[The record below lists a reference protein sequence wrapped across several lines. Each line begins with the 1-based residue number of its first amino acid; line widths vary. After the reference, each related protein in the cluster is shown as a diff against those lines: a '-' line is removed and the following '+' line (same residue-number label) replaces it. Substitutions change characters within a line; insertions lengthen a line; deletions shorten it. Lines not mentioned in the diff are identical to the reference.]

1 MQARARFMLAVVVL
15 FLLMTGPFLL
25 TALIVWVET
34 EGEARDLLLKVLS
47 PHLTLGTLLTAMGFA
62 AGVGVVRVLFRQY
75 VQGLLRMSENLRL
88 MLGANRGF
96 RVHPEGPPEVQ
107 QLAVATNELASQRD
121 VLLQDV
127 EAQIGRAKASV
138 ELEKDRLAALM
149 SELTQSVVVCNLD
162 GRVLLYNNRARA
174 QFRALSDAPGVA
186 GGGELIGLGRSI
198 YGVFER
204 NLIAHALDTIQQRLR
219 RGAAQAQANFVT
231 TTRAGQLLRVQMAPV
246 LSLAAP
252 ALVAAES
259 TAVAAGSVTGV
270 QQNAAAEGDGAG
282 NAGGGASPAAPE
294 VAAAAVTSER
304 TLTGFILML
313 DNITRNFETESRRDQ
328 MLHNLTEGNRASLA
342 NVRAAAD
349 MLEFEDLTDEMRTRF
364 RKVVRDEVQ
373 AMSQRLDHTA
383 NEFADSLKARWPLEE
398 MLGAD
403 LIAAAQRRIEAR
415 IGLPTKLEE
424 VDESLWVKVD
434 SFSLIQAITYLA
446 SRLSDEFE
454 VREVRFRLSA
464 AGRLVHLDLIWSG
477 QAMSTETVMSW
488 ELEPMKI
495 EDESSPLTVRDVV
508 DRHDGEMWLEREK
521 VRHRAFFRILLPA
534 ATPQEQAEAETYLR
548 GESRPEYYD
557 FDLFAWSEKSH
568 ELDDR
573 LLSEL
578 SYTVFDTETTGLNP
592 SQGDEIIQVGATRIL
607 NGKLLRAES
616 FEQLV
621 DPERPL
627 APESAKIHGI
637 TSEMLRGQPT
647 IDKVLPAFHAF
658 AADTVLIAHN
668 AAFDMRFLQLKEE
681 QTGLR
686 FDHPVIDTLLL
697 SAVVHPNQ
705 ESHRLEAIAERL
717 GLTIVGRHTALGDA
731 IVTAEVFLKLIPL
744 LAEKGIRTLR
754 DAREAAEKTYYARV
768 KY

>member
-1 MQARARFMLAVVVL
+1 MQARTRFMLAVVVL

-34 EGEARDLLLKVLS
+34 AGEAREMLVKVLS

-96 RVHPEGPPEVQ
+96 RVQPEGPPEVQ
-107 QLAVATNELASQRD
+107 QLAVAANELASQRD
-121 VLLQDV
+121 ALLEDV
-127 EAQIGRAKASV
+127 EAQIARAKASV

-174 QFRALSDAPGVA
+174 QFRALSEAPGVA

-219 RGAAQAQANFVT
+219 RGATQAQANFVT

-252 ALVAAES
+252 ALA
-259 TAVAAGSVTGV
+259 
-270 QQNAAAEGDGAG
+270 AAAEGET
-282 NAGGGASPAAPE
+282 AGGQGAEQGDAGVVGAADETLPATAE
-294 VAAAAVTSER
+294 AAAAEGAPER

-328 MLHNLTEGNRASLA
+328 MLHNLTEGSRASLA

-349 MLEFEDLTDEMRTRF
+349 MLEFEDLPDEMRTRF

-373 AMSQRLDHTA
+373 SMSQRLDQTA

-398 MLGAD
+398 MFGAD

-424 VDESLWVKVD
+424 VDETLWVKVD

-454 VREVRFRLSA
+454 VREVRFRLTA

-495 EDESSPLTVRDVV
+495 EDESSPLTVRDVI

-592 SQGDEIIQVGATRIL
+592 SQGDEIIQIGATRIL

-658 AADTVLIAHN
+658 SADTVLIAHN

-717 GLTIVGRHTALGDA
+717 GLTIIGRHTALGDA

-754 DAREAAEKTYYARV
+754 DAREAAEKTYYARI

>member
-1 MQARARFMLAVVVL
+1 MSARARFILAVIVL

-25 TALIVWVET
+25 TALIVWAET
-34 EGEARDLLLKVLS
+34 EGESRQILLDTLA
-47 PHLTLGTLLTAMGFA
+47 PHLGLGTMLTALGFA
-62 AGVGVVRVLFRQY
+62 AGIGVVRTLFRQY

-96 RVHPEGPPEVQ
+96 RVQPEGPPEVQ
-107 QLAVATNELASQRD
+107 SLALAMNELASQRD
-121 VLLQDV
+121 ELMCDV
-127 EAQIGRAKASV
+127 AAQIGRAKESV
-138 ELEKDRLAALM
+138 ELEKNRLATLM

-162 GRVLLYNNRARA
+162 GRVLLYNNRART

-219 RGAAQAQANFVT
+219 RGVAQPQANFVT

-246 LSLAAP
+246 LS
-252 ALVAAES
+252 VAAVAEK
-259 TAVAAGSVTGV
+259 AAAGEGE
-270 QQNAAAEGDGAG
+270 AAEV
-282 NAGGGASPAAPE
+282 ASAAAPE
-294 VAAAAVTSER
+294 R
-304 TLTGFILML
+304 TVTGFILML

-328 MLHNLTEGNRASLA
+328 LLHNLTEGNRASLA

-349 MLEFEDLTDEMRTRF
+349 MLEFEDLTDDMRTRF

-383 NEFADSLKARWPLEE
+383 NEFADSLKARWQLEE

-403 LIAAAQRRIEAR
+403 LIAAVQRRIEAR

-424 VDESLWVKVD
+424 VDESLWLKVD
-434 SFSLIQAITYLA
+434 SFSLMQAITYLA

-488 ELEPMKI
+488 ELEAMKV
-495 EDESSPLTVRDVV
+495 EDESSPLTVRDVI

-521 VRHRAFFRILLPA
+521 MRHRAFFRILLPA
-534 ATPQEQAEAETYLR
+534 ATPQEQAEPDTYLR

-568 ELDDR
+568 GLEDR

-578 SYTVFDTETTGLNP
+578 TFTVFDTETTGLNP
-592 SQGDEIIQVGATRIL
+592 SQGDEIIQIGATRIV
-607 NGKLLRAES
+607 NGKLLRSES

-621 DPERPL
+621 DPQRPL

-658 AADTVLIAHN
+658 SADTVLIAHN

-681 QTGLR
+681 ETGLR
-686 FDHPVIDTLLL
+686 FDHPVLDTLLL
-697 SAVVHPNQ
+697 SAVIHPNQ

-731 IVTAEVFLKLIPL
+731 IVTAEVFLKLVPL
-744 LAEKGIRTLR
+744 LADKGIRTLR
-754 DAREAAEKTYYARV
+754 EAREAAEQSYYARI

>member
-1 MQARARFMLAVVVL
+1 MLAVVVL

-34 EGEARDLLLKVLS
+34 AGEAREMLVKVLS

-96 RVHPEGPPEVQ
+96 RVQPEGPPEVQ
-107 QLAVATNELASQRD
+107 QLAVAANELASQRD
-121 VLLQDV
+121 ALLEDV
-127 EAQIGRAKASV
+127 EAQIARAKASV

-174 QFRALSDAPGVA
+174 QFRALSEAPGVA

-219 RGAAQAQANFVT
+219 RGATQAQANFVT

-252 ALVAAES
+252 ALA
-259 TAVAAGSVTGV
+259 
-270 QQNAAAEGDGAG
+270 AAAEGET
-282 NAGGGASPAAPE
+282 AGGQGAEQGDAGVVGAADETLPATAE
-294 VAAAAVTSER
+294 AAAAEGAPER

-328 MLHNLTEGNRASLA
+328 MLHNLTEGSRASLA

-349 MLEFEDLTDEMRTRF
+349 MLEFEDLPDEMRTRF

-373 AMSQRLDHTA
+373 SMSQRLDQTA

-398 MLGAD
+398 MFGAD

-424 VDESLWVKVD
+424 VDETLWVKVD

-454 VREVRFRLSA
+454 VREVRFRLTA

-495 EDESSPLTVRDVV
+495 EDESSPLTVRDVI

-568 ELDDR
+568 ALDDR

-592 SQGDEIIQVGATRIL
+592 SQGDEIIQIGATRIL

-658 AADTVLIAHN
+658 SADTVLIAHN

-717 GLTIVGRHTALGDA
+717 GLTIIGRHTALGDA

-754 DAREAAEKTYYARV
+754 DAREAAEKTYYARI

>member
-1 MQARARFMLAVVVL
+1 MQARTRFMLAVIVL

-34 EGEARDLLLKVLS
+34 EGEARELLVKVLS

-96 RVHPEGPPEVQ
+96 RVQPEGPPEVQ

-121 VLLQDV
+121 ALMQDV

-219 RGAAQAQANFVT
+219 RGATQAQANFVT

-252 ALVAAES
+252 ALAAAAES
-259 TAVAAGSVTGV
+259 EVVGEAVGGEDAAPQGATDAVGPAGEMTP
-270 QQNAAAEGDGAG
+270 AAAET
-282 NAGGGASPAAPE
+282 
-294 VAAAAVTSER
+294 AAAAPASER

-328 MLHNLTEGNRASLA
+328 MLHNLTEGSRASLA

-349 MLEFEDLTDEMRTRF
+349 MLEFEDLPEEMRTRF

-373 AMSQRLDHTA
+373 SMSQRLDQTA

-403 LIAAAQRRIEAR
+403 LVAAAQRRIEAR

-424 VDESLWVKVD
+424 VDESLWMKVD

-454 VREVRFRLSA
+454 VREVRFRLTA

-495 EDESSPLTVRDVV
+495 EDESSPLTVRDVI

-592 SQGDEIIQVGATRIL
+592 SQGDEIIQIGATRIL

-647 IDKVLPAFHAF
+647 IDRVLPAFHAF
-658 AADTVLIAHN
+658 SADTVLIAHN

-754 DAREAAEKTYYARV
+754 DAREAAEKTYYARI

>member
-1 MQARARFMLAVVVL
+1 MSARARFILAVIVL

-25 TALIVWVET
+25 TALIVWAET
-34 EGEARDLLLKVLS
+34 EGESRQILLDTLA
-47 PHLTLGTLLTAMGFA
+47 PHLGLGTMLTALGFA
-62 AGVGVVRVLFRQY
+62 AGIGVVRTLFRQY

-96 RVHPEGPPEVQ
+96 RVQPEGPPEVQ
-107 QLAVATNELASQRD
+107 SLALAMNELASQRD
-121 VLLQDV
+121 ELMCDV
-127 EAQIGRAKASV
+127 AAQIGRAKESV
-138 ELEKDRLAALM
+138 ELEKNRLATLM

-162 GRVLLYNNRARA
+162 GRVLLYNNRART

-219 RGAAQAQANFVT
+219 RGVAQPQANFVT

-246 LSLAAP
+246 LSVAPVAEKAA
-252 ALVAAES
+252 AGEGEAAE
-259 TAVAAGSVTGV
+259 VASA
-270 QQNAAAEGDGAG
+270 
-282 NAGGGASPAAPE
+282 AAPE
-294 VAAAAVTSER
+294 R
-304 TLTGFILML
+304 TVTGFILML

-328 MLHNLTEGNRASLA
+328 LLHNLTEGNRASLA

-349 MLEFEDLTDEMRTRF
+349 MLEFEDLTDDMRKRF

-373 AMSQRLDHTA
+373 SMSQRLDHTA
-383 NEFADSLKARWPLEE
+383 NEFADSLKARWQLEE

-403 LIAAAQRRIEAR
+403 LIAAVQRRIEAR

-424 VDESLWVKVD
+424 VDESLWLKVD
-434 SFSLIQAITYLA
+434 SFSLMQAITYLA

-488 ELEPMKI
+488 ELEAMKV
-495 EDESSPLTVRDVV
+495 EDESSPLTVRDVI

-534 ATPQEQAEAETYLR
+534 ATPQEQAEPDTYLR

-568 ELDDR
+568 GLEDR

-578 SYTVFDTETTGLNP
+578 TFTVFDTETTGLNP
-592 SQGDEIIQVGATRIL
+592 SQGDEIIQIGATRIV
-607 NGKLLRAES
+607 NGKLLRSES

-621 DPERPL
+621 DPQRPL

-681 QTGLR
+681 ETGLR
-686 FDHPVIDTLLL
+686 FDHPVLDTLLL
-697 SAVVHPNQ
+697 SAVIHPNQ

-731 IVTAEVFLKLIPL
+731 IVTAEVFLKLVPL
-744 LAEKGIRTLR
+744 LADKGIRTLR
-754 DAREAAEKTYYARV
+754 EAREAAEQSYYARI

>member
-34 EGEARDLLLKVLS
+34 EGEARDLLVRVLS

-96 RVHPEGPPEVQ
+96 RVQPEGPPEVQ
-107 QLAVATNELASQRD
+107 RLALATNELASQRD
-121 VLLQDV
+121 ALLQDV
-127 EAQIGRAKASV
+127 EAQIARAKASV

-174 QFRALSDAPGVA
+174 QFRALSEAPGVA

-219 RGAAQAQANFVT
+219 RGATQAQANFVT

-252 ALVAAES
+252 ALAAAAES
-259 TAVAAGSVTGV
+259 EVVGEAVGGEGAAPQGEADAAGRAGESSL
-270 QQNAAAEGDGAG
+270 AAAE
-282 NAGGGASPAAPE
+282 
-294 VAAAAVTSER
+294 AAAAAPASER

-328 MLHNLTEGNRASLA
+328 MLHNLTEGSRASLA

-349 MLEFEDLTDEMRTRF
+349 MLEFEDLPDEMRTRF

-373 AMSQRLDHTA
+373 SMSQRLDQTA

-495 EDESSPLTVRDVV
+495 EDESSPLTVRDVI

-568 ELDDR
+568 ALDDR

-592 SQGDEIIQVGATRIL
+592 SQGDEIIQIGATRIL

-658 AADTVLIAHN
+658 SADTVLIAHN

-717 GLTIVGRHTALGDA
+717 GLTIIGRHTALGDA

-744 LAEKGIRTLR
+744 LAEKGVRTLR
-754 DAREAAEKTYYARV
+754 DAREAAEKTYYARI